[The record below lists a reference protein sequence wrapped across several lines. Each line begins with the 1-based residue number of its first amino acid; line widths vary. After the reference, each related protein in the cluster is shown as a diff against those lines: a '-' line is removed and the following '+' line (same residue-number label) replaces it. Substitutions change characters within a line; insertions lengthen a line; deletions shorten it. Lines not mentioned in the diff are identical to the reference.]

1 MSKYLLMPLLVV
13 LGTLGVLTPFPTHAG
28 PQEDYLQIYLLIQ
41 EAEKLESDGQAASAC
56 ARYDEAQ
63 KRLQQLPEG
72 WEEGIVK
79 YRIKYCR
86 DKITKLKDAKDSNPG
101 ATPPPAPTPAPA
113 PNASTRETPPS
124 KPADIAPPS
133 SDEINKLKDE
143 IGRLKMELTQTK
155 QQLNHALDEAKDL
168 RAKLESAQQQLAAA
182 KSQNTEQK
190 MADLLSENASLKE
203 KLTKAEAQV
212 KTLQTGGA
220 DGETSVPMLQAQ
232 LKKVQGLLASQQQA
246 NAAFEQTTNE
256 LKLQLEAAQ
265 KSLAEARQQIASAQN
280 PDAYRRENE
289 ILRGIINRQLQ
300 EQARRDVAKKVAQE
314 QLDSLKINSEVLRQQ
329 IDILGSPVVAL
340 SEEERAL
347 LIKPNA
353 DLNQGA
359 ALTAQLTPPA
369 PAKTVTATTSTPTPA
384 APTPA
389 PAPSAPAATPAPTV
403 ATTPEATATATA
415 STPPSMP
422 PPITPPNASEQFTN
436 PASSTAT
443 AASGEPDDFRSK
455 PRIPNDIRHLAQQAS
470 DLFAQKRYD
479 EAAAVYQKM
488 IDKYPESLYAWSNLG
503 VVRFQ
508 QQNFPEAQK
517 ALQQAVKLS
526 PTDAFSH
533 SILGIVYYSLGKY
546 DDAVSTLTRAKALEP
561 NDAKT
566 HNYLGIACSQKGWQ
580 EAAEQ
585 ELRKAI
591 EIDPNYG
598 DAHFN
603 LAVIYATQKPPAKE
617 LARRHYKLAQDL
629 GIPKDPQLEKLLQ

>member
-1 MSKYLLMPLLVV
+1 MSKSLLMPLLALFWVV
-13 LGTLGVLTPFPTHAG
+13 GAASLSPVHAG

-41 EAEKLESDGQAASAC
+41 EAEKLESDGQAASAA

-86 DKITKLKDAKDSNPG
+86 DKIAKLKDAKDANPG
-101 ATPPPAPTPAPA
+101 ATPPSAPA
-113 PNASTRETPPS
+113 PSTPTARETPPS
-124 KPADIAPPS
+124 SPSQISPPS
-133 SDEINKLKDE
+133 SEEINKLKDE
-143 IGRLKMELTQTK
+143 IGRLKQELASTK
-155 QQLNHALDEAKDL
+155 QQLTSALDEAKDL

-232 LKKVQGLLASQQQA
+232 LKKVQGLLAAQQEA
-246 NAAFEQTTNE
+246 NAAFEKTTSD
-256 LKLQLEAAQ
+256 LKQQLEAAQ

-289 ILRGIINRQLQ
+289 ILRGIITRQLQ
-300 EQARRDVAKKVAQE
+300 EQARRDVAKKIAQE
-314 QLDSLKINSEVLRQQ
+314 QLDSLKINSEMLRQQ
-329 IDILGSPVVAL
+329 IDILGSPVVVL

-347 LIKPNA
+347 LLKPNA
-353 DLNQGA
+353 DLNNGNTV
-359 ALTAQLTPPA
+359 TAPLTPPA
-369 PAKTVTATTSTPTPA
+369 TKTVTVTTTTSSAPAAPSTPAPAPAPTPA
-384 APTPA
+384 APEPAPSVASA
-389 PAPSAPAATPAPTV
+389 PAPEPPG
-403 ATTPEATATATA
+403 TTPPAT
-415 STPPSMP
+415 
-422 PPITPPNASEQFTN
+422 IPNASEQFTSP
-436 PASSTAT
+436 PATT
-443 AASGEPDDFRSK
+443 AAPESEDYRSK
-455 PRIPNDIRHLAQQAS
+455 PRIPNDIRALAQQAS

-479 EAAAVYQKM
+479 DAAAVYQKM

-517 ALQQAVKLS
+517 ALQQAVRLS

-591 EIDPNYG
+591 EIDPQYG

>member
-1 MSKYLLMPLLVV
+1 MPLLVLLWV
-13 LGTLGVLTPFPTHAG
+13 VGAASLSPVHAG

-41 EAEKLESDGQAASAC
+41 EAEKLESDGQAASAA

-86 DKITKLKDAKDSNPG
+86 DKIAKLKDAKDANPG
-101 ATPPPAPTPAPA
+101 ATPPPSNASAPTAT
-113 PNASTRETPPS
+113 TRETPPAT
-124 KPADIAPPS
+124 PAQIAPPS
-133 SDEINKLKDE
+133 SEEINKLKEE
-143 IGRLKMELTQTK
+143 IGRLKTELASTK
-155 QQLNHALDEAKDL
+155 QQLTSALDEAKDL

-190 MADLLSENASLKE
+190 MADLLSENASLKD

-212 KTLQTGGA
+212 KTLQTGGP

-232 LKKVQGLLASQQQA
+232 LKKVQGLLAAQQEA
-246 NAAFEQTTNE
+246 NAAFEKTTAD
-256 LKLQLEAAQ
+256 LKQQLEAAQ

-289 ILRGIINRQLQ
+289 ILRGIITRQLQ
-300 EQARRDVAKKVAQE
+300 EQARRDVAKKIAQE
-314 QLDSLKINSEVLRQQ
+314 QLDSLKINSEMLRQQ
-329 IDILGSPVVAL
+329 IDILGSPVVVL

-347 LIKPNA
+347 LLKPNA
-353 DLNQGA
+353 DLNTGNTV
-359 ALTAQLTPPA
+359 TAPLTPPT
-369 PAKTVTATTSTPTPA
+369 KTVTVATTTSTPAPAPAPAPTPAPTPA
-384 APTPA
+384 APQPAPSVATA
-389 PAPSAPAATPAPTV
+389 PAPETPAATPP
-403 ATTPEATATATA
+403 AT
-415 STPPSMP
+415 
-422 PPITPPNASEQFTN
+422 IPNASEQFA
-436 PASSTAT
+436 PAPTAT
-443 AASGEPDDFRSK
+443 NSAPESDDYRSK
-455 PRIPNDIRHLAQQAS
+455 PRIPNDIRALAQQAS

-479 EAAAVYQKM
+479 DAAAVYQKM

-517 ALQQAVKLS
+517 ALQQAVRLS

-591 EIDPNYG
+591 EIDPQYG